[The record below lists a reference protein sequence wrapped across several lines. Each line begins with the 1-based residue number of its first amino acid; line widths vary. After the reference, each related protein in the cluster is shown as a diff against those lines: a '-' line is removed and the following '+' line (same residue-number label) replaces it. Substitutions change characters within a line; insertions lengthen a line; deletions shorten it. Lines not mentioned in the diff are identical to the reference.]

1 MNTIPDKLFIIV
13 PCYNEAECIV
23 PVIKELRANLPDA
36 HIVVIDDASSDS
48 SVEVVR
54 SISDE
59 KLTLLALATNLGI
72 GGAVQT
78 GFIYAAL
85 NGAEYAVKFD
95 GDGQHPA
102 DMITTLLVSLLD
114 NSADLVIGSRFMADN
129 DGFKSTFLRRIGI
142 KFFAIVNS
150 FLLKQRIIDNT
161 SGFRAYNRVALEFA
175 AEHYPSFDYPEPEEV
190 VLFVHNNFRIKEVP
204 VSMRGRAAGSSSINL
219 RRSAYYMIKV
229 TFAILM
235 TAMRPKIRR

>member
-1 MNTIPDKLFIIV
+1 MSTIPENLFIIV

-23 PVIKELRANLPDA
+23 SVIKELKAHLPDA
-36 HIVVIDDASSDS
+36 HLVIIDDASSDA
-48 SVEVVR
+48 SVEVVK
-54 SISDE
+54 SVLDE
-59 KLTLLALATNLGI
+59 KITLLPLATNLGI

-102 DMITTLLVSLLD
+102 DMIATLLSPLLD
-114 NSADLVIGSRFMADN
+114 DSADLVIGSRFMANN

-142 KFFAIVNS
+142 GFFAIVNS
-150 FLLKQRIIDNT
+150 LLLKQRIIDNT
-161 SGFRAYNRVALEFA
+161 SGFRAYNRAALEFA
-175 AEHYPSFDYPEPEEV
+175 AKYYPSFDYPEPEEV
-190 VLFVHNNFRIKEVP
+190 VLFAHNNFRIKEVP
-204 VSMRGRAAGSSSINL
+204 VSMRDRVAGSSSINL

-229 TFAILM
+229 TFAIFM